1 MNASTDGGAAS
12 RGSAGNDRTLGT
24 ALALLRL
31 GLGVFLLLWSLD
43 KMVVPE
49 QTSQIFEFWYHVS
62 LPVASAPLVGMLEG
76 TLSLL
81 FLAGVARTWTYGAAL
96 LVHSVSTVA
105 TIPVLLDPFG
115 ENHLFIAG
123 IPVWF
128 AFLALFLLRR
138 RDTRWTLGGPRSGG
152 AQDWAIGGRGNR

>member
-1 MNASTDGGAAS
+1 M
-12 RGSAGNDRTLGT
+12 
-24 ALALLRL
+24 
-31 GLGVFLLLWSLD
+31 
-43 KMVVPE
+43 PE
-49 QTSQIFEFWYHVS
+49 QTSRIFEVWYRTS
-62 LPVASAPLVGMLEG
+62 LPVALAPLMGVLEG
-76 TLSLL
+76 LLSLL

-96 LVHSVSTVA
+96 LVHSVSTLA

-138 RDTRWTLGGPRSGG
+138 RDTLWTLSGRRAAG
-152 AQDWAIGGRGNR
+152 HGDSE